1 MVQTTAKEKLVALM
15 PSLSLFPLSPLSL
28 SYYMYFSSPSLLLF
42 YSFFFFFIDKVVIY
56 SRQQSADACSQV
68 TSNQYSFTYIA
79 HPRAITGFVWRKTS
93 IYMKQ
98 WVTLLF
104 WSFYL
109 SPSLLSS
116 TQLSSPPLLPF
127 PLLSSPPLPPLLF
140 SPLPPGVQYPMSSSL
155 VARTISVAY
164 GVRPSLKRK
173 PHNQTSSGSSSLPPS
188 TQ

>member
-15 PSLSLFPLSPLSL
+15 PSLSLFPLSPPSL
-28 SYYMYFSSPSLLLF
+28 SYYFSPSLLLF

-98 WVTLLF
+98 
-104 WSFYL
+104 
-109 SPSLLSS
+109 
-116 TQLSSPPLLPF
+116 
-127 PLLSSPPLPPLLF
+127 
-140 SPLPPGVQYPMSSSL
+140 
-155 VARTISVAY
+155 
-164 GVRPSLKRK
+164 
-173 PHNQTSSGSSSLPPS
+173 
-188 TQ
+188 